1 MRVTLSTH
9 DASRGPRPPPGIPI
23 FLPVEPTYYLFIR
36 TVPGWSAT
44 WRNRLREFAEP
55 AFLAQAPSELCFHS
69 FRFGLSLRLF
79 LSPPLSLSLLLS
91 LSFFLFLF
99 RLALLC
105 LLSFFSP
112 LFAFHALPSSFF
124 KLIHPLSSFLP
135 FTSPPRMH
143 LKALWFYRV
152 DPSPSP
158 TYPCPSAYYV
168 IRITIIC
175 SETVSTAHQSEW
187 QPVTRGYA

>member
-1 MRVTLSTH
+1 MTESITRI
-9 DASRGPRPPPGIPI
+9 RGTGLPGSSPFGIMLPLLQIRPI
-23 FLPVEPTYYLFIR
+23 
-36 TVPGWSAT
+36 S
-44 WRNRLREFAEP
+44 
-55 AFLAQAPSELCFHS
+55 PS
-69 FRFGLSLRLF
+69 
-79 LSPPLSLSLLLS
+79 LSLSPFVSFSPSLS
-91 LSFFLFLF
+91 LFLFLF
-99 RLALLC
+99 RPALLC